1 MLHPELQSLR
11 TEIDEIDG
19 KIVDLLACRFRLTS
33 KVGRLKAQY
42 ALGAVDRQ
50 REAVQEARFR
60 ELAELHGLNPELIV
74 RVFRSV
80 IDEVVKN
87 HREA

>member
-1 MLHPELQSLR
+1 MLHPELQLLR

-19 KIVDLLACRFRLTS
+19 KIVDLLARRFRLTS

-50 REAVQEARFR
+50 REAAQEARFR
-60 ELAELHGLNPELIV
+60 ELAELNGLNPELIV

-80 IDEVVKN
+80 INEVVKN
-87 HREA
+87 YREA

>member
-1 MLHPELQSLR
+1 MLHPELKSLR

-19 KIVDLLACRFRLTS
+19 KIVDLLASRFRLTS
-33 KVGRLKAQY
+33 EVGRLKAQH
-42 ALGAVDRQ
+42 ALGAVDLQ
-50 REAVQEARFR
+50 REAAQEARFR
-60 ELAELHGLNPELIV
+60 ELAERNGLNPELVV

>member
-50 REAVQEARFR
+50 REAV
-60 ELAELHGLNPELIV
+60 
-74 RVFRSV
+74 
-80 IDEVVKN
+80 
-87 HREA
+87 